1 MTNTRDEFWPKLKV
15 HFFLTEILFHKF
27 HFPLKKKPAFLLELL
42 QDVES
47 LPPPRRPAEGFD
59 KKTGGSCVQR
69 GETSPHDVID
79 VKHLSVMAAA
89 HAQRQISQ

>member
-1 MTNTRDEFWPKLKV
+1 MTNTHDEFWPKLKV

-27 HFPLKKKPAFLLELL
+27 NFLLKTTAYLLELL

-47 LPPPRRPAEGFD
+47 LPPPRCPAEGFD
-59 KKTGGSCVQR
+59 KKTGSSCVQR
-69 GETSPHDVID
+69 GETSPHDVVD

-89 HAQRQISQ
+89 HAQR